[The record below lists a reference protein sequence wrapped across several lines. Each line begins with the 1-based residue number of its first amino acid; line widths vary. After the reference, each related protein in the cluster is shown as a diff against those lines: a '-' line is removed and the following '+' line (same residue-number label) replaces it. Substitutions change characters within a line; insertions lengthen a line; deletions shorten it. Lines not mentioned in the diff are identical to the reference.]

1 MTSSTN
7 KEAEEQKQPS
17 ARRWPLVLGV
27 LVLGVIVFVV
37 IWLFWLGS
45 EIGDDFSKVL
55 KIVNRSDETL
65 VVFTTNVGFG
75 SSVRVATVPAHS
87 AVSTDST
94 CPIDLVART
103 IAGVE
108 VARRPGSPDSE
119 HCDVDDWVIGPTLEG
134 A

>member
-1 MTSSTN
+1 MTNSAN
-7 KEAEEQKQPS
+7 KEAAEQRQPS
-17 ARRWPLVLGV
+17 ARRWPWVLGV

-65 VVFTTNVGFG
+65 VVFTTNVGG
-75 SSVRVATVPAHS
+75 LSTRVATVPAHS
-87 AVSTDST
+87 AVNTDAI
-94 CPIDLVART
+94 CPTELVART

-119 HCDVDDWVIGPTLEG
+119 HCNVDDWVIGPTLEG